1 MILEIQSKILGN
13 TLKKE
18 SNLNGILRERIGS

>member
-1 MILEIQSKILGN
+1 MILGMQSKLLGN

-18 SNLNGILRERIGS
+18 SILNGILRERIGS